1 MIAKD
6 IPGQIPIFENGAY
19 WSDSKKL
26 HVVGGQVAPYPYLTR
41 DGKFID
47 TVYGDFKGGTVYSYD
62 IDGDKWLSES
72 AVQPDSGPGVRD
84 CFCCGSFAWNA
95 QQETAY
101 YYSGSNWCGARMA
114 DPNAITYAVFRSP
127 DEVTGNGNQLSF
139 DTTEFKWTNE
149 TTDNQLTTTWSEG
162 GQYVFLPG
170 TETSTGG
177 VGILLGGMRK
187 DSNTVSVH

>member
-1 MIAKD
+1 
-6 IPGQIPIFENGAY
+6 
-19 WSDSKKL
+19 
-26 HVVGGQVAPYPYLTR
+26 
-41 DGKFID
+41 
-47 TVYGDFKGGTVYSYD
+47 
-62 IDGDKWLSES
+62 
-72 AVQPDSGPGVRD
+72 
-84 CFCCGSFAWNA
+84 
-95 QQETAY
+95 
-101 YYSGSNWCGARMA
+101 MA